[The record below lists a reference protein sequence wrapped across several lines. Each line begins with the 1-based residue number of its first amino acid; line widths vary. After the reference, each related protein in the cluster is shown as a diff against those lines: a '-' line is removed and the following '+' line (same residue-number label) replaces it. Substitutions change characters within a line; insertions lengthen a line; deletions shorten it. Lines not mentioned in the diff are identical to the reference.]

1 MAQKRIGSSIIK
13 ITLLIGLVT
22 TCCEIA
28 WCALMPSPDMRM
40 AFFIPEVVADWANN
54 NPTFRNFPAF
64 ALLAMLSAISLVSFK
79 YARAKMGPIKLG
91 LTTALAVSIFGT
103 GLEIAQLG
111 ITDRIF
117 DTEDITWTIIGAF
130 SGVILAFPLILL
142 FDCQSTH
149 G

>member
-1 MAQKRIGSSIIK
+1 MAPKRIGNCIIQ
-13 ITLLIGLVT
+13 IALLIGLAT
-22 TCCEIA
+22 ACCEIA
-28 WCALMPSPDMRM
+28 WCALMPSPDMRK
-40 AFFIPEVVADWANN
+40 AFFIPKIVADWANN

-64 ALLAMLSAISLVSFK
+64 ALLAMLSTISIGSFK
-79 YARAKMGPIKLG
+79 YTRAKMGPIKLG

-130 SGVILAFPLILL
+130 SGVILVFPLILL
-142 FDCQSTH
+142 FDRQSTY